1 MSSRELKAL
10 LERAARFVE
19 QHPHYGDLLR
29 TGPESEGLGVALRRQ
44 LLEASDQEWVPLEPA
59 PAATGDVI
67 TEHVE
72 AATECDGRHSH
83 LPTWIDAQLVCFYCR
98 RPMPSPRAANRA

>member
-1 MSSRELKAL
+1 VSSRELKAL
-10 LERAARFVE
+10 LERAARFVS

-44 LLEASDQEWVPLEPA
+44 LIEAAQQEWVSFEPS

-67 TEHVE
+67 TEYVE
-72 AATECDGRHSH
+72 AATECDGEHAH
-83 LPTWIDAQLVCFYCR
+83 LPTWIDAQLVCYYCR
-98 RPMPSPRAANRA
+98 RPMPSTRDANRA